1 MTIGRN
7 NVFLSVGFQNTVEE
21 TVVNLQKKKKKMSN
35 LSTEDVI
42 LNFK

>member
-21 TVVNLQKKKKKMSN
+21 TVVNLQKKKK
-35 LSTEDVI
+35 DVKSF
-42 LNFK
+42 N